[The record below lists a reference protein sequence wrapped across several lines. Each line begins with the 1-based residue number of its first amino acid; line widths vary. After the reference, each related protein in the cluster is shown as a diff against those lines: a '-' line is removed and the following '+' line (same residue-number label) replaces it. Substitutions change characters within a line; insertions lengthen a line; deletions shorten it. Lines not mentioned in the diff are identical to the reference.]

1 MRGGFRI
8 RDFHLSF
15 DATTGELVDSSMI
28 TELRTDIFDHW
39 LGIAERAS
47 ADAEAARRIALD
59 AGLDDNETFNDALER
74 EFRASMVAVTASA
87 FAIDSFYASVLEHA
101 PATRVMANARDAN
114 IFETLKRAFSLSSQ
128 QQVALR
134 EPLRQVFRLRDQA
147 VHPPATWVVPALHPV
162 FNLGMEPR
170 FVQFRAENA
179 INAQMLARKL
189 IAVCLRKPKARHTD
203 LAAWCEPIK
212 DLVPEPPPRR
222 EWESGDETVI
232 T

>member
-1 MRGGFRI
+1 MRGGLRI

-15 DATTGELVDSSMI
+15 DAATGELVDSSMI

-39 LGIAERAS
+39 LGIAEQAS
-47 ADAEAARRIALD
+47 SEAEAARRVALE

-74 EFRASMVAVTASA
+74 EFRASMVAIVASA
-87 FAIDSFYASVLEHA
+87 FAIDAFYASVLEHA
-101 PATRVMANARDAN
+101 PGTRVVANARDAAT
-114 IFETLKRAFSLSSQ
+114 FETLKRAFSLSSEQ
-128 QQVALR
+128 QAALR
-134 EPLRQVFRLRDQA
+134 EPLRRVFRLRDHA
-147 VHPPATWVVPALHPV
+147 VHPPATWVAPALHPA

-189 IAVCLRKPKARHTD
+189 IAVCLRKPKARHAD

-212 DLVPEPPPRR
+212 DLVPEPSPRP